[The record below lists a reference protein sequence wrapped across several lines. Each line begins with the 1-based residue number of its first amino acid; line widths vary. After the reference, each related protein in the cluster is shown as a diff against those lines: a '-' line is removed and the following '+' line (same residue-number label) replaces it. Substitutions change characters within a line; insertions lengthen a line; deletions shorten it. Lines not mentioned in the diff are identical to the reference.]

1 VDDQNKRI
9 KIAFLTSFDPLNRR
23 SWSGTIYYLAQAMQ
37 KYCGEISYIGPMK
50 VREKTLGKIINKCSL
65 FFFKKSFAYNHS
77 FLLAKKYAKVAAERL
92 AGRSFDV
99 IVTVAGAA
107 EISFL
112 KTDIPIVLIEDA
124 TFAVLHNYYPQYTN
138 LLKRSVYET
147 NMTEALAIK
156 KASLLIYS
164 SEWAARSAIEFYDA
178 DERKVH
184 IIPYGANFEI
194 PPAKEGVLQK
204 QRSGRCRLLFLAVNW
219 PRKGGD
225 IAFETLLKLEEMGV
239 EAELIVCG
247 CTPPKEFVHERMTVI
262 PFLDKNDERQR
273 EELNKLFVKSDFLLL
288 PTRGDCTPIVFSE
301 ANAFGLPIITTNT
314 GGVPEIVH
322 EGENGFMLPMSA
334 RGADYAKV
342 IEEVYQDD
350 SRYSELVKSSR
361 AAFDNRLNWDAWGT
375 SVAKILHEM
384 LSQEKSPV
392 MGVQGSHPER
402 ATQGSP
408 SNSLYTRG

>member
-1 VDDQNKRI
+1 MNDQSKRI

-23 SWSGTIYYLAQAMQ
+23 SWSGTIYHLAQAMQ
-37 KYCGEISYIGPMK
+37 KHCGEVTYIGPMK
-50 VREKTLGKIINKCSL
+50 VREKTLGKIINKCTL

-77 FLLAKKYAKVAAERL
+77 FLLAKKYAKVAAQRL

-112 KTDIPIVLIEDA
+112 KTGTPIVLIEDA

-138 LLKRSVYET
+138 LLKRSIYET

-184 IIPYGANFEI
+184 VIPYGANFEI

-204 QRSGRCRLLFLAVNW
+204 QKSGRCRLLFMAVNW
-219 PRKGGD
+219 QRKGGD
-225 IAFETLLKLEEMGV
+225 IAFETLLKLEEMGI

-247 CTPPKEFVHERMTVI
+247 CTPPKEFAHERMTVI

-314 GGVPEIVH
+314 GGVPEIIH

-334 RGADYAKV
+334 RGVEYAAV
-342 IEEVYQDD
+342 IAEVYRDD
-350 SRYSELVKSSR
+350 ARYAELVKSSR
-361 AAFDNRLNWDAWGT
+361 AAFDHRLNWDAWGT

-384 LSQEKSPV
+384 LAQEKSAD
-392 MGVQGSHPER
+392 PEE
-402 ATQGSP
+402 
-408 SNSLYTRG
+408 SLEKILQPGR